1 MIEQPPDPDRTE
13 RSPDSPEE
21 PERPD
26 ERLPPT
32 ERALE
37 FAPSASSSPADAVAG
52 QAEGTPDSDA
62 TAAGA
67 PDDTIGYAGHGQ
79 LDELIDGLRSRNNA
93 VNRSIGD
100 YSLIRKIASGGM
112 GVVYLAK
119 QESLRRTV
127 ALKTILAGDLASPED
142 IHRFRQEAEAAAQ
155 LDHSGI
161 VPIFEVGEHEGQ
173 HYFSMGYVEGGSL
186 ADRIKHGP
194 LPPRQAS
201 ELVRQVAEAV
211 AYAHERG
218 VIHRDLKPSN
228 ILLDREGHAKVS
240 DFGLAKQVHG
250 LSHLTM
256 TGQVLGTPSFM
267 APEQAAGDTGEVGPS
282 ADIYSLGALLY
293 CLITARPP
301 FQAAT
306 PVETLRQV
314 LEREPAAPRQLNGA
328 VSRDL
333 ETICL
338 KCLQKEPSKRYESAL
353 ALADDL
359 RRLLAGEPIRA
370 RPIGGPERALR
381 WCRRNKLVA
390 ALSCGVLTALL
401 VGIATTSYF
410 AIQWR
415 HQAEIAEAS
424 AVTARENESHA
435 RQARELSDRR
445 WYTAE
450 MSLAREDWENG
461 SLAPLL
467 RRLEALRAP
476 RSDAPDLRG
485 FEWYYLQR
493 LCHLDLRTLRGQGE
507 PVHSVAFSPD
517 GRLVASGGGDFARP
531 GRITIWDAAT
541 GRAVRSWAGHAERI
555 NSVAFSPDGKR
566 LASAGG
572 RNNQSGAN
580 QPGEVKIWDAATG
593 EERLVLRGQSAPVW
607 SVAFGHDGRRLA
619 AASAGTDAVGRSL
632 AGEVLLWDLAADTE
646 ALHLRGHEDP
656 IRSVA
661 FSPDG
666 SQLAS
671 ACGGG
676 TVKIWSASLGNEILT
691 LSEAMDEVSSVAWS
705 PDGRQLAVASTD
717 GNTRVWDASL
727 WKNKRITP
735 QKPILVLQRSSPVLC
750 VAYSPDGRR
759 LAAGYK
765 DHDIRIWN
773 TTTGREVLP
782 LRGHLGDVD
791 SLAFS
796 PDGWRLASASAD
808 GTVKIW
814 DATADQRT
822 LPFYDHR
829 IGAPGTQSIAF
840 SPDGRWLAS
849 ASSDLAVRI
858 WDVQSA
864 SVAQTLRGH
873 TDDVASVAFS
883 ADGRSLASA
892 GADRTVK
899 IWDVGTGTQLRDFR
913 GFKSAVS
920 MLAFAPDGRALAC
933 GSGGTSTAGSVQ
945 IWDLATNDGVTT
957 LGESAGSAD
966 QHGFASVAFSPD
978 GRWLAAGCGDG
989 TIPVWDMALGRL
1001 AHTLRGHAA
1010 GLRDVAFHPDGRR
1023 LASASDDQT
1032 VKLWDV
1038 TTGRE
1043 IVTLPGHTSA
1053 VESVAFSCDG
1063 RRLASGAADFTV
1075 KLWDV
1080 SMAQEV
1086 FSLHVPWRGVSVAFA
1101 PDGRRLAVSGASKES
1116 ADHTLAIW
1124 DGRDLEPE
1132 LAAQTEARSRLAY
1145 LFAGPLTAPQVRERL
1160 ATDTSL
1166 AQPLRTRALALVDE
1180 YANNLACREAED
1192 RISQLVF
1199 KGLFRAEVLERLKT
1213 DSTLSEPARREALAL
1228 ALTSADNPRFLDLAS
1243 RAVARRRGQAASAY
1257 QRALQQAERACQLA
1271 PYLGAY
1277 QTTLGM
1283 AQYRALQYRE
1293 AVDTLIGADRQN
1305 ATAARGSLA
1314 LDLAFLAMAQHGLG
1328 QKDRAQATLA
1338 RLRKA
1343 LEQPDQANDEDAKA
1357 LLSEAECS
1365 IRGEPAQ
1372 PPR

>member
-1 MIEQPPDPDRTE
+1 MIDLPPDPDRTE
-13 RSPDSPEE
+13 RSPEGPEG
-21 PERPD
+21 PD

-32 ERALE
+32 EWALE
-37 FAPSASSSPADAVAG
+37 YAPWASASPADVGAG
-52 QAEGTPDSDA
+52 QVERPAESEPESS
-62 TAAGA
+62 A
-67 PDDTIGYAGHGQ
+67 PDAGRSDETIGYASNGEF
-79 LDELIDGLRSRNNA
+79 DEVIAGSRA
-93 VNRSIGD
+93 RKQALNRSIGD

-112 GVVYLAK
+112 GVVYLAR

-127 ALKTILAGDLASPED
+127 ALKTILAGDLSSPDE
-142 IHRFRQEAEAAAQ
+142 ILRFHQEAEAAAQ

-218 VIHRDLKPSN
+218 VIHRDLKPGN
-228 ILLDREGHAKVS
+228 ILLDREGHPKVS

-250 LSHLTM
+250 LSHLTV
-256 TGQVLGTPSFM
+256 TGQVMGTPSYM
-267 APEQAAGDTGEVGPS
+267 APEQASGSTGDVGPP

-338 KCLQKEPSKRYESAL
+338 KCLQKEPSKRYDSAL

-370 RPIGGPERALR
+370 RPIGGLGRALR

-390 ALSCGVLTALL
+390 ALSCGVLAALL
-401 VGIATTSYF
+401 VGIVTTSYF

-415 HQAEIAEAS
+415 RAATVAEAS
-424 AVTARENESHA
+424 AATARENELHA
-435 RQARELSDRR
+435 RQAREQSDRR
-445 WYTAE
+445 WYAAE
-450 MSLAREDWENG
+450 MSLALQDWEKG

-476 RSDAPDLRG
+476 RADAPDLRG

-517 GRLVASGGGDFARP
+517 GRLVAAGGGDFAKP
-531 GRITIWDAAT
+531 GMITIWDAAT
-541 GRAVRSWAGHAERI
+541 GRVARSWAGHAERI

-566 LASAGG
+566 LASVGG
-572 RNNQSGAN
+572 REK
-580 QPGEVKIWDAATG
+580 QPGEVKIWDAATA
-593 EERLVLRGQSAPVW
+593 EELLVLRGQTAPVW
-607 SVAFGHDGRRLA
+607 SVAFSHDGRRLA
-619 AASAGTDAVGRSL
+619 AASAGTDAVGRWL
-632 AGEVLLWDLAADTE
+632 AGEVLLWDLASDTE
-646 ALHLRGHEDP
+646 ALHLRGHEGP
-656 IRSVA
+656 IRSVT
-661 FSPDG
+661 FSPDAR
-666 SQLAS
+666 QLVS
-671 ACGGG
+671 ACGDAM
-676 TVKIWSASLGNEILT
+676 VKIWNASGREILT
-691 LSEAMDEVSSVAWS
+691 LPELTGDVTSVAFS
-705 PDGRQLAVASTD
+705 PDGRQLAVGSTD
-717 GNTRVWDASL
+717 GSARVWDASL
-727 WKNKRITP
+727 WKNERITP
-735 QKPILVLQRSSPVLC
+735 QKPILALTRSSAVRSI
-750 VAYSPDGRR
+750 AYSPDGRR
-759 LAAGYK
+759 LAAGY
-765 DHDIRIWN
+765 DDREIRTWN
-773 TTTGREVLP
+773 TTTGQELLP
-782 LRGHLGDVD
+782 LRGHLGDVE
-791 SLAFS
+791 SVAFS

-814 DATADQRT
+814 DATVDQRT

-829 IGAPGTQSIAF
+829 TGARGTQSIAF

-858 WDVQSA
+858 WDAQSA

-873 TDDVASVAFS
+873 TDDIASVAFS
-883 ADGRSLASA
+883 ADGRLLASG
-892 GADRTVK
+892 GADRIVK
-899 IWDVGTGTQLRDFR
+899 IWDVSTGKPLRDFR

-920 MLAFAPDGRALAC
+920 MLAFAPDGRRLAC
-933 GSGGTSTAGSVQ
+933 GSGGTTIAGSVQ
-945 IWDLATNDGVTT
+945 IWDLATDDGVTA
-957 LGESAGSAD
+957 LDESTGAAD
-966 QHGFASVAFSPD
+966 QRGFASIAFSPN

-989 TIPVWDMALGRL
+989 TIPIWDTTEKRL
-1001 AHTLRGHAA
+1001 ARTLRGHTAA
-1010 GLRDVAFHPDGRR
+1010 LRDVTFHPDGRW

-1038 TTGRE
+1038 TTGLE
-1043 IVTLPGHTSA
+1043 IVTLPGHTS
-1053 VESVAFSCDG
+1053 VVDSVAFSGDG
-1063 RRLASGAADFTV
+1063 RRLASGASDYTV

-1080 SMAQEV
+1080 STAQEV
-1086 FSLHVPWRGVSVAFA
+1086 FSLHVPWTGVRVAFA
-1101 PDGRRLAVSGASKES
+1101 PDGRRLAVSGASKEA
-1116 ADHTLAIW
+1116 ADHTLAMW
-1124 DGRDLEPE
+1124 DGRELEPE
-1132 LAAQTEARSRLAY
+1132 LAEQAEARSRVAF
-1145 LFAGPLTAPQVRERL
+1145 LFAGPLSTPQVRERL

-1166 AQPLRTRALALVDE
+1166 SESLRARALALVDE
-1180 YANNLACREAED
+1180 FGNRLARQEAED

-1199 KGLFRAEVLERLKT
+1199 TGLFRAEVLEHLKT
-1213 DSTLSEPARREALAL
+1213 DSTLSEPVRREALAL
-1228 ALTSADNPRFLDLAS
+1228 ARAAADNPRFLDLAS
-1243 RAVARRRGQAASAY
+1243 RAVARRSGLGASAY
-1257 QRALQQAERACQLA
+1257 QRALAQAERACELA

-1283 AQYRALQYRE
+1283 AQYRVGKYRE
-1293 AVDTLIGADRQN
+1293 AVETLIGADRRN

-1314 LDLAFLAMAQHGLG
+1314 PDLAFLAMAQHGLG
-1328 QKDRAQATLA
+1328 DKERAQATLA
-1338 RLRKA
+1338 RLRTC
-1343 LEQPDQANDEDAKA
+1343 LELPNRANDEDAKA
-1357 LLSEAECS
+1357 LLGEAERV
-1365 IRGEPAQ
+1365 ILGEPAQ
-1372 PPR
+1372 LHR